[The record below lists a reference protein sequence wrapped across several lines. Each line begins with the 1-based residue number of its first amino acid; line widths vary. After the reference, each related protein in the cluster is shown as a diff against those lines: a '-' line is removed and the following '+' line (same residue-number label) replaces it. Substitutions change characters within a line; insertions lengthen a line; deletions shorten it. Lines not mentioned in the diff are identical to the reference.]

1 MFGSDPSLTRPSASP
16 SHITLEPTLNSRV
29 RLAQYAQ
36 LPLGAIAEDWAVGTA
51 DALFG
56 RSLRAAGHLLW
67 MEVLRPA

>member
-1 MFGSDPSLTRPSASP
+1 MRMQ
-16 SHITLEPTLNSRV
+16 SRV